1 MRTADRRPRSHC
13 RLALLAGALLLAG
26 CTTLSDYVHNGF
38 KVGPNYHRP
47 PVPAADHW
55 IDAAD
60 PRVGSVPVDDSH
72 WWTAFHDPVLDSLV
86 KAAYQQNLPLRAAGF
101 RVLESRAKLCISVG
115 NLFPQSQQLTADYD
129 RHGVS
134 VTVANRVATPVRW
147 FNIWDVGFNLSWEI
161 DFWGQFRRAIEAACA
176 DFDASIE
183 NYDAVLVTLVADVG
197 QAYTQLRI
205 AQQQLVYVHT
215 NIELQKKTLDL
226 VNERYKAGA
235 ADLVDVEQAKAN
247 LARTE
252 ALAPPLLVQIR
263 QYSDQLC
270 TLLGIPM
277 EDLTKQLSIAP
288 IPVPPSALPVG
299 FPPDLIKRRPDVR
312 QAERQVAAQSARI
325 GVAVADFYP
334 AMGIGASIG
343 YQTSFL
349 KDLFSDQ
356 SIRGTWG
363 PFFSWP
369 ILNYGRLLNAVR
381 EQEAIFQELVATY
394 QNTLLTANQEVE
406 NGLVLFLQ
414 SQEQAADQQ
423 RAVTAVRKS
432 VDLFL
437 IQYKEGKI
445 ALNPLYLLERDL
457 VNYEIDYATAQG
469 NIALGLIQVY
479 RALGGGWQIRLED
492 GACVSHEG
500 AVPGDMPPTEASLP
514 APRPLPDQPKDKNEV
529 LPVKPVPDQPKEK
542 KGSAAREAPDL
553 AGDISRWVPS
563 NGGGVR

>member
-1 MRTADRRPRSHC
+1 MRSADRRPGARF
-13 RLALLAGALLLAG
+13 RLTLLVGALALGG
-26 CTTLSDYVHNGF
+26 CTSLSDYVHNGF
-38 KVGPNYHRP
+38 KVGPNYQRP
-47 PVPAADHW
+47 PVPVADHW

-72 WWTAFHDPVLDSLV
+72 WWTAFGDPALDSLV
-86 KAAYQQNLPLRAAGF
+86 KAAYQQNLPLREAGF

-115 NLFPQSQQLTADYD
+115 NLFPQTQQLTADYD
-129 RHGVS
+129 RYGAS
-134 VTVANRVATPVRW
+134 VTVANRVATPVRF

-161 DFWGQFRRAIEAACA
+161 DFWGQFRRAIEAAHA

-183 NYDAVLVTLVADVG
+183 NYDAVLVTLVGDVG
-197 QAYTQLRI
+197 QAYTQLRT

-252 ALAPPLLVQIR
+252 ALAPPLLIQIR

-277 EDLTKQLSIAP
+277 EDLTRQLGYAS

-312 QAERQVAAQSARI
+312 QAERQVAAQSANI
-325 GVAVADFYP
+325 GVAVADMYP
-334 AMGIGASIG
+334 ALGIGASIG

-356 SIRGTWG
+356 SIFGNWG
-363 PFFSWP
+363 PYFRWP

-381 EQEAIFQELVATY
+381 QQEALFQELVAAY

-414 SQEQAADQQ
+414 SQEQAADQK
-423 RAVTAVRKS
+423 RAVEAVRKS
-432 VDLFL
+432 VELFM

-457 VNYEIDYATAQG
+457 VNYELDYATAQG

-479 RALGGGWQIRLED
+479 RALGGGWQIRLAD
-492 GACVSHEG
+492 GVCVSHEG
-500 AVPGDMPPTEASLP
+500 VVPGEAPAPEPALP
-514 APRPLPDQPKDKNEV
+514 QPRPLPEQPKDKKEAM
-529 LPVKPVPDQPKEK
+529 PAKP
-542 KGSAAREAPDL
+542 
-553 AGDISRWVPS
+553 
-563 NGGGVR
+563 